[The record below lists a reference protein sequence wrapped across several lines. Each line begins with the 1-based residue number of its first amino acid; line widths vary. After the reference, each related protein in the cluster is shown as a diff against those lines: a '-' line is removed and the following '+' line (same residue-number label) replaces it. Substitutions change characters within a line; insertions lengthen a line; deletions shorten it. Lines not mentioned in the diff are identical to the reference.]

1 MNYRMK
7 YHLVTKQQTMKQ
19 LIIAAFLI
27 FSIGVS
33 AQEIPERPNPP
44 KLLNDYAELL
54 SNTQRQ
60 HLENSLAQ
68 FARETSTQIAILL
81 VKDFGGTSREDF
93 AYKVGEKWGIG
104 QKGKDNGIV
113 VVIKP
118 RIGNSRGQ
126 AFIATGY
133 GLEGAVPDA
142 VAKRIIDN
150 EMIPSFKQGDYY
162 SGIARSTARLMELTR
177 GEYTADDYLN
187 RTNRRGRGI
196 GPIGIIIFFII
207 VSFVMR
213 SAGSR
218 RRSSL
223 GGSSLPF
230 WMLLTMM
237 GNRDND
243 SHGGSFGNFSSGSG
257 GFGGGGFGG
266 FGGGSFGGG
275 GAGGS
280 W

>member
-1 MNYRMK
+1 MMKNYILLLMV
-7 YHLVTKQQTMKQ
+7 L
-19 LIIAAFLI
+19 LAFTAK
-27 FSIGVS
+27 
-33 AQEIPERPNPP
+33 AQDIPERPNPP
-44 KLLNDYAELL
+44 RLLNDYADLL
-54 SNTQRQ
+54 STQQ
-60 HLENSLAQ
+60 EQQLEGALAQ

-93 AYKVGEKWGIG
+93 AQKVAEGWGIG

-113 VVIKP
+113 VLVKP
-118 RIGNSRGQ
+118 KIGNSRGQ

-142 VAKRIIDN
+142 VANRIVN
-150 EMIPSFKQGDYY
+150 HEMIPSFKQGDYY
-162 SGIARSTARLMELTR
+162 SGIALAATRLMELTR
-177 GEYTADDYLN
+177 GEYTADQYMN
-187 RTNRRGRGI
+187 STGSKGGGI
-196 GPIGIIIFFII
+196 GIIGIIIIFSIISFI
-207 VSFVMR
+207 MR
-213 SAGSR
+213 AAGGR

-230 WMLLTMM
+230 WVLMSSL
-237 GNRDND
+237 GGSSR
-243 SHGGSFGNFSSGSG
+243 SHGGSYGNFSSGSG

-266 FGGGSFGGG
+266 FGGGGFGGG

>member
-1 MNYRMK
+1 MNK
-7 YHLVTKQQTMKQ
+7 YI
-19 LIIAAFLI
+19 LILMVFWVGLAN
-27 FSIGVS
+27 

-44 KLLNDYAELL
+44 RLLNDYAGLL
-54 SNTQRQ
+54 STQQ
-60 HLENSLAQ
+60 EQKIESHLVQ

-81 VKDFGGTSREDF
+81 VNDFGGTSREDF
-93 AYKVGEKWGIG
+93 AFKVGEKWGIG
-104 QKGKDNGIV
+104 QKGKNNGIV

-118 RIGNSRGQ
+118 RIGNSKGQ

-142 VAKRIIDN
+142 VANRIIDH
-150 EMIPSFKQGDYY
+150 EMIPSFKQNDYY
-162 SGIARSTARLMELTR
+162 SGVVLATNRLMELTR
-177 GEYTADDYLN
+177 GEYTADEYLDK
-187 RTNRRGRGI
+187 TSGG
-196 GPIGIIIFFII
+196 GGLGFVGIIIFFVVI
-207 VSFVMR
+207 SFIMK
-213 SAGSR
+213 SAGGHR
-218 RRSSL
+218 RNSL

-230 WMLLTMM
+230 WLLMSMM
-237 GNRDND
+237 GGRSNS

-266 FGGGSFGGG
+266 FGGGGFGGG

>member
-1 MNYRMK
+1 MK
-7 YHLVTKQQTMKQ
+7 KTLLLLLTV
-19 LIIAAFLI
+19 LCAIVAN
-27 FSIGVS
+27 
-33 AQEIPERPNPP
+33 AQDIPEKPNPP
-44 KLLNDYAELL
+44 RLMNDFAGLISSQQEQQLEQAL
-54 SNTQRQ
+54 S
-60 HLENSLAQ
+60 Q
-68 FARETSTQIAILL
+68 FARETSTQIAILT

-104 QKGKDNGIV
+104 QQGKNNGIV

-142 VAKRIIDN
+142 VANRIIDH
-150 EMIPSFKQGDYY
+150 EMIPSFKQGDYF
-162 SGIARSTARLMELTR
+162 SGIALATNRLMELTR
-177 GEYTADDYLN
+177 GEYTADDYMN
-187 RTNRRGRGI
+187 ETKGGGGFGI
-196 GPIGIIIFFII
+196 FGIIIFFAI
-207 VSFVMR
+207 VSFIMR
-213 SAGSR
+213 GAGGH
-218 RRSSL
+218 RRSNL

-230 WMLLTMM
+230 WLLMSMM
-237 GNRDND
+237 GSRSSG

-257 GFGGGGFGG
+257 GFGGGGGGFGG